1 MLSKHFFS
9 SACITFVKQAQ
20 QATTVLHELDA
31 FIRAKRVDE
40 ACSPHLRAGQ
50 CKVESGEEQVIEA
63 NKERKAEGFMK
74 ELVLEEEQA
83 KKDKQARQDAKAA
96 SKSSSKGQ
104 KAVEAADHCPTCC
117 CCCPI

>member
-1 MLSKHFFS
+1 MVPVVKLRVVKSKKTDFAFL
-9 SACITFVKQAQ
+9 FDKV
-20 QATTVLHELDA
+20 LDA
-31 FIRAKRVDE
+31 I
-40 ACSPHLRAGQ
+40 
-50 CKVESGEEQVIEA
+50 EEN
-63 NKERKAEGFMK
+63 NKLKAEGFMK

-117 CCCPI
+117 CCCPT